1 MARPPTQ
8 QPAPRTGRG
17 DPDLD
22 HALFRNAGVANSYEV
37 QFYRDQRWRIDSMF
51 DDGVLAVHEAKRMSE
66 SGRYVS
72 VRVIEESFD
81 PVSGEARHATIYRG
95 GRVAQANRKELEQ
108 SLKVRREIQ
117 AQDEVS
123 DLKARQ
129 RHLRRAAAAR
139 KAGRRQAEPREV
151 PLLAV
156 AVAVIFALV
165 AVGAVLL
172 SR

>member
-1 MARPPTQ
+1 MARQPTQ
-8 QPAPRTGRG
+8 QPAPRTGKG
-17 DPDLD
+17 DPSLD

-51 DDGVLAVHEAKRMSE
+51 DDGALAVHEAKRMSE

-123 DLKARQ
+123 DSKAQQ
-129 RHLRRAAAAR
+129 RSARRAAANR
-139 KAGRRQAEPREV
+139 KPEPEPRAV
-151 PLLAV
+151 PLLGI

-165 AVGAVLL
+165 AVVAVLL

>member
-1 MARPPTQ
+1 MARQPTQ

-51 DDGVLAVHEAKRMSE
+51 DDGALAVHEAKRMSE

-108 SLKVRREIQ
+108 SLKVRREVQ
-117 AQDEVS
+117 AQDEIS
-123 DLKARQ
+123 DSKTQQ
-129 RHLRRAAAAR
+129 RLRRAAAR
-139 KAGRRQAEPREV
+139 KPVRRQAEPREV

-156 AVAVIFALV
+156 AVAVIFGLV
-165 AVGAVLL
+165 AVVAVLL
-172 SR
+172 AR